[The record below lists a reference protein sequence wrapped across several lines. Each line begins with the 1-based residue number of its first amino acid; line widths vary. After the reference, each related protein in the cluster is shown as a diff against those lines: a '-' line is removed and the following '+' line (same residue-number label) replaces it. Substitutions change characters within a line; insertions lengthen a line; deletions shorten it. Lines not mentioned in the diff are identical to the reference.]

1 MLLVIPCYKES
12 TRLPDF
18 LQELCK
24 TAEASQLP
32 IKILTVDDGSGPEE
46 AELMFS
52 LVQRLQEKFNLLL
65 DALILEQNQGK
76 GGAIY
81 SGWNEADPQMY
92 KWIAFVDAD
101 GAISPEETLNFLSQ
115 TKSGNKEQ
123 RTCLWSVRVT
133 GEGKEVN
140 RTKVRQAL
148 GNIFRSIVKF
158 TFNLPVRD
166 TQCGLKCLPTKAY
179 QKIQNKLI
187 EKRFVFDI
195 ELAAHLTRQ
204 GYKLKEIPVN
214 WHESPGSTINIKSAF
229 KMLFSLFVI
238 RWRLLTRKS

>member
-1 MLLVIPCYKES
+1 M
-12 TRLPDF
+12 PDF
-18 LQELCK
+18 LQELCE

-32 IKILTVDDGSGPEE
+32 IKILTVDDGSGPKE
-46 AELMFS
+46 AEFMVS
-52 LVQRLQEKFNLLL
+52 LVQKLQEKFNLLL

-81 SGWNEADPQMY
+81 SGWNEADPQIY

-115 TKSGNKEQ
+115 TQSDNEDQK
-123 RTCLWSVRVT
+123 TCLWSVRIT
-133 GEGKEVN
+133 GQGKEVS
-140 RTKVRQAL
+140 RTKVRKAL
-148 GNIFRSIVKF
+148 GNIFRSIVKI

-179 QKIQNKLI
+179 QMIQNKLM
-187 EKRFVFDI
+187 EKRFVFDV

-204 GYKLKEIPVN
+204 GYKLKEIPIN

-229 KMLFSLFVI
+229 KMLISLYVV
-238 RWRLLTRKS
+238 RWRLLISKSQNR

>member
-1 MLLVIPCYKES
+1 M
-12 TRLPDF
+12 PDF

-179 QKIQNKLI
+179 QKVQNKLM
-187 EKRFVFDI
+187 EKRFVFDV
-195 ELAAHLTRQ
+195 ELAAHLTRL
-204 GYKLKEIPVN
+204 GYKLKEIPIN

-229 KMLFSLFVI
+229 KMLIPLFAI
-238 RWRLLTRKS
+238 RWRLLINKS

>member
-1 MLLVIPCYKES
+1 
-12 TRLPDF
+12 LPDF
-18 LQELCK
+18 LQELCE

-32 IKILTVDDGSGPEE
+32 IKILTVDDGSGPKE
-46 AELMFS
+46 AEFMVS

-65 DALILEQNQGK
+65 GALILEQNQGK

-81 SGWNEADPQMY
+81 SGWNEADPKIY

-115 TKSGNKEQ
+115 TKSDNEEQ
-123 RTCLWSVRVT
+123 KTCLWSIRVT
-133 GEGKEVN
+133 GEGKEVH

-179 QKIQNKLI
+179 QKVQNKLM
-187 EKRFVFDI
+187 EKRFVFDV
-195 ELAAHLTRQ
+195 ELAAHLMRL
-204 GYKLKEIPVN
+204 GYKLKEIPIN

-229 KMLFSLFVI
+229 KMLISLFVI
-238 RWRLLTRKS
+238 RWRLLINK

>member
-1 MLLVIPCYKES
+1 M
-12 TRLPDF
+12 PDF

>member
-1 MLLVIPCYKES
+1 M
-12 TRLPDF
+12 PDF

-179 QKIQNKLI
+179 QKIQNKLM

-238 RWRLLTRKS
+238 RWRLLIRKS

>member
-1 MLLVIPCYKES
+1 M
-12 TRLPDF
+12 PDF

-238 RWRLLTRKS
+238 RWRLLIRKS

>member
-1 MLLVIPCYKES
+1 MPCYKES

-179 QKIQNKLI
+179 QKIQNKLM

-238 RWRLLTRKS
+238 RWRLLIRKS

>member
-1 MLLVIPCYKES
+1 M
-12 TRLPDF
+12 PDF

-179 QKIQNKLI
+179 QKIQNKLM
-187 EKRFVFDI
+187 EKRFVFDV

>member
-1 MLLVIPCYKES
+1 M
-12 TRLPDF
+12 PDF
-18 LQELCK
+18 LQELCE
-24 TAEASQLP
+24 TAEASKLP
-32 IKILTVDDGSGPEE
+32 IKILTVDDGSGPKE
-46 AELMFS
+46 AEFMVS

-65 DALILEQNQGK
+65 GALILEQNQGK

-81 SGWNEADPQMY
+81 SGWNEADPKIY

-115 TKSGNKEQ
+115 TKSDNEEQ
-123 RTCLWSVRVT
+123 KTCLWSIRVT

-148 GNIFRSIVKF
+148 GNIFRRIVKF

-179 QKIQNKLI
+179 QKVQNKLM
-187 EKRFVFDI
+187 EKRFVFDV
-195 ELAAHLTRQ
+195 ELAAHLTRI
-204 GYKLKEIPVN
+204 GYKLKEIPIN

-229 KMLFSLFVI
+229 KMLISLFVI
-238 RWRLLTRKS
+238 RWRLLINKS

>member
-1 MLLVIPCYKES
+1 M
-12 TRLPDF
+12 PDF
-18 LQELCK
+18 LQELCE

-81 SGWNEADPQMY
+81 SGWNEADPKMY

>member
-1 MLLVIPCYKES
+1 M
-12 TRLPDF
+12 PDF
-18 LQELCK
+18 LQELCE

-32 IKILTVDDGSGPEE
+32 IKILTVDDGSGPKE
-46 AELMFS
+46 AEFMVS

-65 DALILEQNQGK
+65 GTLILEQNQGK

-81 SGWNEADPQMY
+81 SGWNEADPKIY

-115 TKSGNKEQ
+115 TKNDNEEQ
-123 RTCLWSVRVT
+123 QTCFWSIRVT

-179 QKIQNKLI
+179 QKVQNKLM
-187 EKRFVFDI
+187 EKRFVFDV
-195 ELAAHLTRQ
+195 ELAAHLTRL
-204 GYKLKEIPVN
+204 GYKLKEIPIN

-229 KMLFSLFVI
+229 KMLISLFAI
-238 RWRLLTRKS
+238 RWRLLINKS

>member
-1 MLLVIPCYKES
+1 
-12 TRLPDF
+12 LPDF

-46 AELMFS
+46 AKLMFS

-179 QKIQNKLI
+179 QKIQNKLM
-187 EKRFVFDI
+187 EKRFVFDV

>member
-1 MLLVIPCYKES
+1 M
-12 TRLPDF
+12 PDF

-179 QKIQNKLI
+179 QKIQNKLM